1 MARLEMTVTLCSE
14 ATVASTDFVS
24 AGEAQREQ
32 GKSMSGRKRARGSW
46 LDRYSALLV
55 AAALIAAW
63 QILVPLSGISE
74 FVLPT
79 PLAIAK
85 RIVKDL
91 PLLSTHIYVTLF
103 EVIFGFATG
112 VLVGIPLALR
122 FSIPRPSSA
131 PSIRSW

>member
-14 ATVASTDFVS
+14 ATAARTDFVS
-24 AGEAQREQ
+24 AGQAQREQ
-32 GKSMSGRKRARGSW
+32 GKSMGGRKRARGSW

-103 EVIFGFATG
+103 EVI
-112 VLVGIPLALR
+112 
-122 FSIPRPSSA
+122 
-131 PSIRSW
+131 